1 MPSVSIVPAAY
12 RLTFGDVTT
21 QPARETVGA
30 LVLRFIGGT
39 ANAGPETDLSGN
51 VNVPKLDPIIRSE
64 RIVQPSGEVSP
75 RFQTIWQQS
84 MEAIKAA
91 FRGQQGQIT
100 DLATI
105 VARLEA
111 AEQKAAAAQEVANE
125 TAAADALAKSYREPS
140 NILSASETGTI
151 TIAAH
156 TLHYGDGTS
165 VSLNSGTLPGWNA
178 GDYVQVYYDD
188 AGREGGAVNYQGT
201 TAEIAQQGARHI
213 VGGVKIPQPGEPPSG
228 GQTPPPPGYVR
239 EPISGDR
246 GEV

>member
-1 MPSVSIVPAAY
+1 MRQEKIVRP
-12 RLTFGDVTT
+12 G
-21 QPARETVGA
+21 
-30 LVLRFIGGT
+30 
-39 ANAGPETDLSGN
+39 
-51 VNVPKLDPIIRSE
+51 
-64 RIVQPSGEVSP
+64 GEVST
-75 RFQTIWQQS
+75 RFQIIWQRS
-84 MEAIKAA
+84 MEAIEDA

-140 NILSASETGTI
+140 NILSASEAGTI

-165 VSLNSGTLPGWNA
+165 VSLNAGSLTGWNA
-178 GDYVQVYYDD
+178 GDYVQVYYED
-188 AGREGGAVNYQGT
+188 AGREGGAVTYQGT

-213 VGGVKIPQPGEPPSG
+213 VGGVAIPQPGQPPSG
-228 GQTPPPPGYVR
+228 GQTRPPPGYV
-239 EPISGDR
+239 PPPGADL
-246 GEV
+246 